1 MFLPYARG
9 CNNWWWSVKTS
20 GLERKKNKKKTGKN
34 SKEHFINS
42 KNSGNEK
49 KVKENYH
56 FAGENWE
63 KSILHGNFLAEGK
76 KSE

>member
-1 MFLPYARG
+1 MPEVAITGGDQWKLVAL
-9 CNNWWWSVKTS
+9 K
-20 GLERKKNKKKTGKN
+20 EKKKKKTGKN

-42 KNSGNEK
+42 KKSGNEK

>member
-20 GLERKKNKKKTGKN
+20 GLEVRN

>member
-1 MFLPYARG
+1 MPEVAITGGDQWKLVAL
-9 CNNWWWSVKTS
+9 K
-20 GLERKKNKKKTGKN
+20 EKKKKKKTGKN

>member
-1 MFLPYARG
+1 MPEVAITGGDQWKLVAL
-9 CNNWWWSVKTS
+9 K
-20 GLERKKNKKKTGKN
+20 EKKKKNTGKN

-56 FAGENWE
+56 FADENWE